1 MAKVN
6 KSLFFEPMLHFIEEM
21 ENDNNNTKFLDI

>member
-6 KSLFFEPMLHFIEEM
+6 KSLFFEPMLDFIEEM